1 MPKRMPTFQTYNVTP
16 ILPATLEPLREMSFN
31 LWWTWEPAARRLFR
45 ELDPELWG
53 RTNHNPVRMLQ
64 LSRQSRLEELA
75 QDKNFLRE
83 LKQVFQDFEKYLG
96 RHDTYGKR
104 GPGAAI
110 KNPIAYFS
118 AEFGFHES
126 IPNYSGG
133 LGILAGDHCKSA
145 SDLDL
150 NFVAIGL
157 LYRHGYFRQ
166 HIDKDGVQAAI
177 NLNQNFYHLPIR
189 EVRRGE
195 AKLLISV
202 PILDREVFARVWEL
216 RVGRVNV
223 YLLDTDVPE
232 NSSEDRLITAELYG
246 GDLEMRMRQ
255 EIVLG
260 IGGVKALTA
269 LGIQPDV
276 FHMNEGHSAF
286 LGLERIRLNIVERK
300 LDFYSALQVVA
311 AANVFT
317 THTPVPAGNDSFSR
331 EMMQKYFGK
340 FAKELNIPFEELFSF
355 GQTRLNPDEQFSMT
369 ILALRLSRD
378 ANGVSKLHGEITR
391 SLWKDVWSGVPINE
405 VPITSITNGV
415 HTKTWMAPEFAALYR
430 KHLGDWEEHSTEPEF
445 WRGVIDIPD
454 TQLWETHQQ
463 LKRRLIDFV
472 RSRERQRRERLGESP
487 ESIRR
492 VNRILD
498 PEILTIGFARR
509 FASYKRG
516 TLLFSDKER
525 LKRLLND
532 PTRPVQFIFAG
543 KAHPRDEAGKAL
555 IQEVYKFS
563 RESGL
568 DTRVVFLED
577 YDSYIA
583 RRLVQGVDLW
593 LNHPL
598 RPLEASGTS
607 GMKCAPNGGINL
619 SVLDGWWREGYNG
632 SNGWAIGAEID
643 EGTAEFQNEV
653 DASSLYHLL
662 EDQIVPLY
670 YAKPDGKLPLAWLQ
684 LMRESI
690 RSVTPVFN
698 TQRMVKEYTEQ
709 LYVPAAQAYENFS
722 RDGCGAATQLSQWK
736 AQMRKDWPQV
746 QVSDVEVANKDRQS
760 ISVGESLQISARV
773 HLGAV
778 DPQHVRVEAYHGE
791 VNNGDLHNPSATIL
805 NQTSQADG
813 NGTYV
818 YQGSVPATESGTYG
832 FSVRVVPT
840 HPCLMQAH
848 ELRLITW
855 S

>member
-1 MPKRMPTFQTYNVTP
+1 MPTFQTYNVTP
-16 ILPATLEPLREMSFN
+16 TLPTALEPLREMSFN

-45 ELDPELWG
+45 LLDPELWS

-64 LSRQSRLEELA
+64 LSRQSRLEELS
-75 QDKNFLRE
+75 QDKTFLRE
-83 LKQVFQDFEKYLG
+83 LKEVHDAFRDYLA
-96 RHDTYGKR
+96 RKDTYGKI
-104 GPGAAI
+104 GAGSAI
-110 KNPIAYFS
+110 KNPVAYFS

-133 LGILAGDHCKSA
+133 LGFLASDHCKSA

-166 HIDKDGVQAAI
+166 QIDKEGIQEAI
-177 NLNQNFYHLPIR
+177 NLNQNFHHLPIR
-189 EVRRGE
+189 EVRRGD
-195 AKLLISV
+195 ANLLVSV
-202 PILDREVFARVWEL
+202 PILDREVYARLWEL
-216 RVGRVNV
+216 CVGRVSV
-223 YLLDTDVPE
+223 YLLDTDTPE
-232 NSSEDRLITAELYG
+232 NSAEDRLLTAELYG

-255 EIVLG
+255 EIMLG
-260 IGGVKALTA
+260 IGGVKALNA

-286 LGLERIRLNIVERK
+286 LGLERIRLNVVEKK

-317 THTPVPAGNDSFSR
+317 THTPVPAGHDSFSR
-331 EMMQKYFGK
+331 EMMQKYFSK
-340 FAKELNIPFEELFSF
+340 VAKELNIPFDELFSF
-355 GQTRLNPDEQFSMT
+355 GHTRLNPDEPFSMT
-369 ILALRLSRD
+369 ILALRLSRH
-378 ANGVSKLHGEITR
+378 ANGVSKLHGEVTR
-391 SLWKDVWSGVPINE
+391 SLWKDVWAGVPVHE

-415 HTKTWMAPEFAALYR
+415 HTKTWMAPEFEALYR
-430 KHLGDWEEHSTEPEF
+430 KHLGPWEEHVTEPEF

-454 TQLWETHQQ
+454 AQLWETHQK
-463 LKRRLIDFV
+463 LKLRLIEFV
-472 RSRERQRRERLGESP
+472 RERVRLRRQRVGESP
-487 ESIRR
+487 EAIRK

-509 FASYKRG
+509 FATYKRG
-516 TLLFSDKER
+516 ALLFSDKER

-532 PTRPVQFIFAG
+532 ATRPVQFIFAG

-563 RESGL
+563 REVGFEN
-568 DTRVVFLED
+568 RIVFLED

-607 GMKCAPNGGINL
+607 GMKSAPNGGINL

-632 SNGWAIGAEID
+632 NNGWAIGPEINN
-643 EGTAEFQNEV
+643 GTIEFQNEV
-653 DASSLYHLL
+653 DAGSLYQLL
-662 EDQIVPLY
+662 ENQIIPLY

-698 TQRMVKEYTEQ
+698 THRMVKEYTER
-709 LYVPAAQAYENFS
+709 LYIPAAKSHKDFS
-722 RDGCGAATQLSQWK
+722 RDNCAAATHLSQWK
-736 AQMRKDWPQV
+736 TQIRKDWPEV
-746 QVSDVEVANKDRQS
+746 RISDVQIGNKDRQS
-760 ISVGESLQISARV
+760 ILVGESLQITARV

-778 DPQHVRVEAYHGE
+778 DPQHVRVETYHGE
-791 VNNGDLHNPSATIL
+791 ADNGDIRNPTATVL
-805 NQTSQADG
+805 DQASQADG
-813 NGTYV
+813 DGNYL
-818 YQGSVPATESGTYG
+818 YQGSVPASESGTYG
-832 FSVRVVPT
+832 FSVRGVLT
-840 HPCLMQAH
+840 HPHLMQMH
-848 ELRLITW
+848 ELPLITW
-855 S
+855 SG

>member
-1 MPKRMPTFQTYNVTP
+1 MPTFQTYHVTP
-16 ILPATLEPLREMSFN
+16 TLPGALEPLREMSFN
-31 LWWTWEPAARRLFR
+31 LWWTWEPSARRLFR
-45 ELDPELWG
+45 HLDPELWN

-64 LSRQSRLEELA
+64 LSRQLRLEEVS
-75 QDKNFLRE
+75 QDKAFLRE
-83 LKQVFQDFEKYLG
+83 LKEVHDAFRNYLA
-96 RHDTYGKR
+96 RKDTYGKT
-104 GPGAAI
+104 GAGSAI
-110 KNPIAYFS
+110 KNPVAYFS

-157 LYRHGYFRQ
+157 LYRHGYFKQ
-166 HIDKDGVQAAI
+166 QIDKEGVQEAV
-177 NLNQNFYHLPIR
+177 NLNQNFHDLPIR
-189 EVRRGE
+189 EVRRGD
-195 AKLLISV
+195 ANLLISV
-202 PILDREVFARVWEL
+202 RTLDREVFAKIWQL
-216 RVGRVNV
+216 QVGRVSL
-223 YLLDTDVPE
+223 YLLDTETPE
-232 NSSEDRLITAELYG
+232 NNAEDRLITAELYG

-255 EIVLG
+255 EIMLG
-260 IGGVKALTA
+260 IGGVKALSA
-269 LGIQPDV
+269 LGIEADV

-286 LGLERIRLNIVERK
+286 LALERIRLNIVERK

-317 THTPVPAGNDSFSR
+317 THTPVPAGNDSFPR
-331 EMMQKYFGK
+331 EMMRKYFAQ
-340 FAKELNIPFEELFSF
+340 FAKELNIPFDELFSF
-355 GQTRLNPDEQFSMT
+355 GQTRVNPSDPFSMT
-369 ILALRLSRD
+369 ILALRLSRH
-378 ANGVSKLHGEITR
+378 ANGVSKLHGEVTR
-391 SLWKDVWSGVPINE
+391 SLWKDVWTGVPVHE

-415 HTKTWMAPEFAALYR
+415 HTKTWMAPEFSALYR
-430 KHLGDWEEHSTEPEF
+430 KYLRDWEEHLTEPDF

-454 TQLWETHQQ
+454 TQLWETHQK
-463 LKRRLIDFV
+463 LKLRLVEFV
-472 RSRERQRRERLGESP
+472 RERIRMRRERVGESP
-487 ESIRR
+487 EALRSA
-492 VNRILD
+492 NQILD

-509 FASYKRG
+509 FATYKRG
-516 TLLFSDKER
+516 ALLFSNQER
-525 LKRLLND
+525 LHRLLND
-532 PTRPVQFIFAG
+532 TTRPVQFIFAG

-563 RESGL
+563 RQAGL
-568 DTRVVFLED
+568 ENRLVFVED

-607 GMKCAPNGGINL
+607 GMKLAPNGGLNL

-632 SNGWAIGAEID
+632 NNGWAIGPEI
-643 EGTAEFQNEV
+643 ENGTIEFQNEV
-653 DASSLYHLL
+653 DAGSLYQLL
-662 EDQIVPLY
+662 ENQIIPLY

-698 TQRMVKEYTEQ
+698 THRMVKEYTER
-709 LYVPAAQAYENFS
+709 LYIPAAKSHKDFS
-722 RDGCGAATQLSQWK
+722 RDNCAAATHLSQWK
-736 AQMRKDWPQV
+736 SKIRKDWPQV
-746 QVSDVEVANKDRQS
+746 RIQDVQIGNTDRQN
-760 ISVGESLQISARV
+760 IPVGESLQLSTRI

-778 DPQHVRVEAYHGE
+778 DPKHVRVEAYHGE
-791 VNNGDLHNPSATIL
+791 SENGGIKNPAVTILAESSQNGDGS
-805 NQTSQADG
+805 
-813 NGTYV
+813 YV
-818 YQGSVPATESGTYG
+818 YQGSVPAAESGAYG

-840 HPCLMQAH
+840 HPHLMQAH

>member
-1 MPKRMPTFQTYNVTP
+1 MPTFQTYHVTP
-16 ILPATLEPLREMSFN
+16 TLPGALEPLREMSFN
-31 LWWTWEPAARRLFR
+31 LWWTWEPSARRLFR
-45 ELDPELWG
+45 HLDPELWN

-64 LSRQSRLEELA
+64 LSRQLRLEEVS
-75 QDKNFLRE
+75 QDKAFLRE
-83 LKQVFQDFEKYLG
+83 LKEVHDAFRNYLA
-96 RHDTYGKR
+96 RKDTYGKT
-104 GPGAAI
+104 GAGSAI
-110 KNPIAYFS
+110 KNPVAYFS

-157 LYRHGYFRQ
+157 LYRHGYFKQ
-166 HIDKDGVQAAI
+166 QIDKEGVQEAV
-177 NLNQNFYHLPIR
+177 NLNQNFHDLPIR
-189 EVRRGE
+189 EVRRGD
-195 AKLLISV
+195 ANLLISV
-202 PILDREVFARVWEL
+202 RILDREVFAKIWQL
-216 RVGRVNV
+216 QVGRVSL
-223 YLLDTDVPE
+223 YLLDTETPE
-232 NSSEDRLITAELYG
+232 NNAEDRLITAELYG

-255 EIVLG
+255 EIMLG
-260 IGGVKALTA
+260 IGGVKALSA
-269 LGIQPDV
+269 LGIEAEV

-286 LGLERIRLNIVERK
+286 LALERIRLNIVERK

-317 THTPVPAGNDSFSR
+317 THTPVPAGNDSFPR
-331 EMMQKYFGK
+331 EMMRKYFAQ
-340 FAKELNIPFEELFSF
+340 FAKELNIPFDELFSF
-355 GQTRLNPDEQFSMT
+355 GQTRVNPSDPFSMT
-369 ILALRLSRD
+369 ILALRLSRH
-378 ANGVSKLHGEITR
+378 ANGVSKLHGEVTR
-391 SLWKDVWSGVPINE
+391 SLWKDVWTGVPVHE

-415 HTKTWMAPEFAALYR
+415 HTKTWMAPEFSALYR
-430 KHLGDWEEHSTEPEF
+430 KYLRDWEEHLTEPDF

-454 TQLWETHQQ
+454 TQLWETHQK
-463 LKRRLIDFV
+463 LKLRLVEFV
-472 RSRERQRRERLGESP
+472 RERIRMRRERVGESP
-487 ESIRR
+487 EALRSA
-492 VNRILD
+492 NQILD

-509 FASYKRG
+509 FATYKRG
-516 TLLFSDKER
+516 ALLFSNQER
-525 LKRLLND
+525 LHRLLND
-532 PTRPVQFIFAG
+532 TTRPVQFIFAG

-563 RESGL
+563 RQAGL
-568 DTRVVFLED
+568 ENRLVFVED

-607 GMKCAPNGGINL
+607 GMKLAPNGGLNL

-632 SNGWAIGAEID
+632 NNGWAIGPEI
-643 EGTAEFQNEV
+643 ENGTIEFQNEV
-653 DASSLYHLL
+653 DASSLYQLL
-662 EDQIVPLY
+662 ENQIIPLY

-698 TQRMVKEYTEQ
+698 THRMVKEYTER
-709 LYVPAAQAYENFS
+709 LYIPAAKSHKDFS
-722 RDGCGAATQLSQWK
+722 RDNCAAATHLSQWK
-736 AQMRKDWPQV
+736 SKIRKDWPQV
-746 QVSDVEVANKDRQS
+746 RIQDVQIGNTDRQN
-760 ISVGESLQISARV
+760 IPVGESLQLSTRV

-778 DPQHVRVEAYHGE
+778 DPKHVRVEAYHGE
-791 VNNGDLHNPSATIL
+791 SENGGIKNPAVTILAESSQNGDGS
-805 NQTSQADG
+805 
-813 NGTYV
+813 YV
-818 YQGSVPATESGTYG
+818 YQGSVPAAESGAYG

-840 HPCLMQAH
+840 HPHLMQAH

>member
-1 MPKRMPTFQTYNVTP
+1 MPTFQTYNVTP

-31 LWWTWEPAARRLFR
+31 LWWTWEPSARRLFR
-45 ELDPELWG
+45 HLDPELWD
-53 RTNHNPVRMLQ
+53 RTNHNPIRMLQ
-64 LSRQSRLEELA
+64 LSRQSRLEELS

-83 LKQVFQDFEKYLG
+83 LKQVFEEFEKYLG
-96 RHDTYGKR
+96 RHDTYGKT
-104 GPGAAI
+104 GAGSGI

-133 LGILAGDHCKSA
+133 LGILASDHCKSA

-166 HIDKDGVQAAI
+166 QIDKEGIQGAI

-189 EVRRGE
+189 EVRRGDT
-195 AKLLISV
+195 KLLISV
-202 PILDREVFARVWEL
+202 PILDREVFARLWEL

-223 YLLDTDVPE
+223 YLLDTDIPE
-232 NSSEDRLITAELYG
+232 NTAEDRLITAELYG

-255 EIVLG
+255 EVMLG

-286 LGLERIRLNIVERK
+286 LALERIRLNVVEKK

-317 THTPVPAGNDSFSR
+317 THTPVPAGQDSFSR

-340 FAKELNIPFEELFSF
+340 FAKELNIPFDELFSF
-355 GQTRLNPDEQFSMT
+355 GQTRLNPNDPLSMT
-369 ILALRLSRD
+369 ILALRLSRH
-378 ANGVSKLHGEITR
+378 ANGVSKLHGEVTR
-391 SLWKDVWSGVPINE
+391 SLWKDVWSGVPVHE

-430 KHLGDWEEHSTEPEF
+430 KHLGAWEEHLTEPEF

-454 TQLWETHQQ
+454 AQLWETHQK

-472 RSRERQRRERLGESP
+472 RDRERQRRERMGESP
-487 ESIRR
+487 EFIRK

-498 PEILTIGFARR
+498 PETLTIGFARR
-509 FASYKRG
+509 FATYKRG

-525 LKRLLND
+525 LKRLVND
-532 PTRPVQFIFAG
+532 TTRPVQFIFAG

-563 RESGL
+563 REPGL
-568 DTRVVFLED
+568 ENRVVFLED

-607 GMKCAPNGGINL
+607 GMKSAPNGGINL
-619 SVLDGWWREGYNG
+619 SVLDGWWREGYNC

-643 EGTAEFQNEV
+643 NGTTEFQNEV
-653 DASSLYHLL
+653 DANSLYQLL
-662 EDQIVPLY
+662 ENQIVPLY

-709 LYVPAAQAYENFS
+709 LYIPAAQAHENFS
-722 RDGCGAATQLSQWK
+722 RDACGAATQLSQWK
-736 AQMRKDWPQV
+736 TQIRKDWPEV
-746 QVSDVEVANKDRQS
+746 KISDVQAGNKDRQN
-760 ISVGESLQISARV
+760 ILVGESLQISARV
-773 HLGAV
+773 RLGAV
-778 DPQHVRVEAYHGE
+778 DPRHVRVEAYHGE
-791 VNNGDLHNPSATIL
+791 IDDGDIRNPTATVL
-805 NQTSQADG
+805 NQSSKADG
-813 NGTYV
+813 DGNYI

>member
-1 MPKRMPTFQTYNVTP
+1 MPTFQTYNVTP
-16 ILPATLEPLREMSFN
+16 ILPATLERLREMSFN
-31 LWWTWEPAARRLFR
+31 LWWTWEPSARRLFR
-45 ELDPELWG
+45 HLDPELWD
-53 RTNHNPVRMLQ
+53 RTNHNPIRMLQ
-64 LSRQSRLEELA
+64 LSRQSRLEELS

-83 LKQVFQDFEKYLG
+83 LKQVFEEFEKYLG
-96 RHDTYGKR
+96 RHDTYGKT
-104 GPGAAI
+104 GAGSGI

-133 LGILAGDHCKSA
+133 LGILASDHCKSA

-166 HIDKDGVQAAI
+166 QIDKEGIQGAI

-189 EVRRGE
+189 EVRRGDT
-195 AKLLISV
+195 KLLISV
-202 PILDREVFARVWEL
+202 PILDREVFARLWEL

-223 YLLDTDVPE
+223 YLLDTDIPE
-232 NSSEDRLITAELYG
+232 NTAEDRLITAELYG

-255 EIVLG
+255 EVMLG

-286 LGLERIRLNIVERK
+286 LALERIRLNVVEKK

-317 THTPVPAGNDSFSR
+317 THTPVPAGQDSFSR
-331 EMMQKYFGK
+331 EMMLKYFGK
-340 FAKELNIPFEELFSF
+340 FAKELNIPFDELFSF
-355 GQTRLNPDEQFSMT
+355 GQTRLNPNDPLSMT
-369 ILALRLSRD
+369 ILALRLSRH
-378 ANGVSKLHGEITR
+378 ANGVSKLHGEVTR
-391 SLWKDVWSGVPINE
+391 SLWKDVWSGVPVHE

-430 KHLGDWEEHSTEPEF
+430 KHLGAWEEHLTEPEF

-454 TQLWETHQQ
+454 AQLWETHQK

-472 RSRERQRRERLGESP
+472 RDRERQRRERMGESP
-487 ESIRR
+487 EFIRK

-498 PEILTIGFARR
+498 PETLTIGFARR
-509 FASYKRG
+509 FATYKRG

-525 LKRLLND
+525 LKRLVND
-532 PTRPVQFIFAG
+532 TTRPVQFIFAG

-563 RESGL
+563 REPGL
-568 DTRVVFLED
+568 ENRVVFLED

-607 GMKCAPNGGINL
+607 GMKSAPNGGINL

-643 EGTAEFQNEV
+643 NGTTEFQNEV
-653 DASSLYHLL
+653 DASSLYQLL
-662 EDQIVPLY
+662 ENQIVPLY

-709 LYVPAAQAYENFS
+709 LYIPAAQAHENFS
-722 RDGCGAATQLSQWK
+722 RDACGAATQLSQWK
-736 AQMRKDWPQV
+736 TQIRKDWSEV
-746 QVSDVEVANKDRQS
+746 KISDVQAGNKDRQN
-760 ISVGESLQISARV
+760 ILVGESLQISARV
-773 HLGAV
+773 RLGAV
-778 DPQHVRVEAYHGE
+778 DPRHVRVEAYHGE
-791 VNNGDLHNPSATIL
+791 IDDGDIRNPTATVL
-805 NQTSQADG
+805 NQSSKADG
-813 NGTYV
+813 DGNYI